1 MIERIGFV
9 GGGVMAEAIIRGLL
23 GRQVVAPEQIAASD
37 VLAERRDWLA
47 TEYGIRTMADNRQ
60 VVRETPI
67 VVLAVKPQQM
77 PEVFAGLRGRLAPD
91 QLVVSVAAGVAMTSV
106 ANGIEHN
113 RIVRVMPNTP
123 AQIGAGMSVWTAT
136 EAVAPAQREQVQ
148 TLLRTLGREVYVA
161 DESYLDMA
169 TAINGSGPAY
179 VFLFVEALVD
189 AAVHLGLARPLA
201 EALVFQTVVGAALM
215 AQSSGK
221 HPAQLKNLVTSP
233 GGTTAAGL
241 AALEDGRFRALVD
254 RAVVA
259 AYERSKELGR

>member
-1 MIERIGFV
+1 
-9 GGGVMAEAIIRGLL
+9 
-23 GRQVVAPEQIAASD
+23 
-37 VLAERRDWLA
+37 
-47 TEYGIRTMADNRQ
+47 
-60 VVRETPI
+60 
-67 VVLAVKPQQM
+67 M
-77 PEVFAGLRGRLAPD
+77 PEVLAGLRGRLAPE
-91 QLVVSVAAGVAMTSV
+91 QLVVSVAAGVAMASV

-161 DESYLDMA
+161 DEGYLDMA

-201 EALVFQTVVGAALM
+201 EELVFQTVVGAALM

-241 AALEDGRFRALVD
+241 AALEDGRFRAVVD